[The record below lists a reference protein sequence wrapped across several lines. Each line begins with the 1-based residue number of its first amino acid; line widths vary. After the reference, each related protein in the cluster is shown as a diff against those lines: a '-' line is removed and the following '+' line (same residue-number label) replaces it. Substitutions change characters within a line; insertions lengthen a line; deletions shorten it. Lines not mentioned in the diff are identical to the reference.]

1 MSIGSKHRAFNLVVV
16 LTALMLLVFLFVGCG
31 CSEPD
36 ADLDDDV
43 NAEGSETEQEL
54 SGDAP
59 RSDTPVYPGAELVY
73 ESFFSAAVYEVYAT
87 DASIDDVVQ
96 FYSEIPGFENVGDNV
111 SSFGDHEGG
120 YLETELWSLLYDGE
134 STEVLQAEIEKSGRL
149 IRFMIAP
156 SDAQVI
162 DAFVGKEI
170 TPELEPDNTIIVSGV
185 YTK

>member
-96 FYSEIPGFENVGDNV
+96 FYSEIPD
-111 SSFGDHEGG
+111 
-120 YLETELWSLLYDGE
+120 
-134 STEVLQAEIEKSGRL
+134 
-149 IRFMIAP
+149 
-156 SDAQVI
+156 
-162 DAFVGKEI
+162 
-170 TPELEPDNTIIVSGV
+170 
-185 YTK
+185 